1 MMRIHSCSGCCD
13 TDRSTAKQSR
23 FTCVHEETRSTSA
36 VTRRAVLLGGAAATA
51 GLFAPSASLQAL
63 AQPEA
68 SVAPVID
75 VHHHVSPPTFVSAL
89 LKHQLGERPMLD
101 WTPARSIEDMDRAG
115 VAVSIISITTPGVWF
130 GDREEARRLARECN
144 DYAAKLKAD
153 FPGRFGLFASLPL
166 PNVDDSLK
174 EIEYVLDKLK
184 ADGVGIMTSFGDKWL
199 GDESFNPV
207 MEELNRRGAI
217 VYTHPTVANCCR
229 NVLPDVH
236 YSVVE
241 LSTDTTRAIANLIF
255 SGTASRFPNIRYI
268 FSHAGGTMPFIYQ
281 RLTAYPVLDKKLGLG
296 KDIQAKVPGGVL
308 KALQSFYYDTAQS
321 AHPMAMEPL
330 AKLVLAK
337 QILFGTDFPF
347 RTAADHIKGLS
358 ACGFSPQELTAIYR
372 GNAFRLMPQFAR

>member
-1 MMRIHSCSGCCD
+1 MMRIQSCGVCCASGQAPGEPPEFGIELEHSD
-13 TDRSTAKQSR
+13 
-23 FTCVHEETRSTSA
+23 SA
-36 VTRRAVLLGGAAATA
+36 VTRRSILLGGAAAA
-51 GLFAPSASLQAL
+51 GWISFFASQSAL
-63 AQPEA
+63 AQSTAIP
-68 SVAPVID
+68 VPVID

-89 LKHQLGERPMLD
+89 LKYRLGERPMVD

-115 VAVSIISITTPGVWF
+115 VAVSITSITTPGVWF
-130 GDREEARRLARECN
+130 GDRDEARRLARECN
-144 DYAAKLKAD
+144 DYGAKLRSD
-153 FPGRFGLFASLPL
+153 FPGRFGLFGSLPL

-174 EIEYVLDKLK
+174 EIEYVLDELK

-199 GDESFNPV
+199 GDESFTPV

-241 LSTDTTRAIANLIF
+241 LSTDTTRAIANLVF
-255 SGTASRFPNIRYI
+255 SGTAARFPNIRFI

-281 RLTAYPVLDKKLGLG
+281 RLVAYPILDKKLGLE

-308 KALQSFYYDTAQS
+308 NALRSFYYDTAQS

-330 AKLVLAK
+330 AKLVSAK

-347 RTAADHIKGLS
+347 RTAADHVKGLTTCS
-358 ACGFSPQELTAIYR
+358 FSTADLAAIYR
-372 GNAFRLMPQFAR
+372 ENALRLMPQFSR